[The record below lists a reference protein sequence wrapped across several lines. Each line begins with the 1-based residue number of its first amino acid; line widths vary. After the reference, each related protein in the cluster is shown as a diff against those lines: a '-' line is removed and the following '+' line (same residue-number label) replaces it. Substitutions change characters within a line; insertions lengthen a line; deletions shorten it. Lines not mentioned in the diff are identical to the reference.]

1 MESGFIS
8 VPSRTYHEL
17 VESGATQFKHIQH
30 LQHLLVESRTEQEFL
45 VSKREEMATY
55 CRAKCLELKA
65 LFEIKFDEQEST
77 SNSALQA
84 SANRLGEAVD
94 GERLNAIKAA
104 QAAIDERD
112 KIVLEI
118 KALRLGMHVSTS
130 NFKVYTPEEQDSG
143 ESNKFGSAGS
153 NAVGSIKHCYEHA
166 AATSAD
172 VFTPHRNVDGFGIG
186 KNATATSAGPSMNK
200 SIGESPYSF
209 NKLFVPHS
217 NVDTMD

>member
-1 MESGFIS
+1 M
-8 VPSRTYHEL
+8 
-17 VESGATQFKHIQH
+17 
-30 LQHLLVESRTEQEFL
+30 ESRTEQEFL

-65 LFEIKFDEQEST
+65 LFEIKLDEQEST

-84 SANRLGEAVD
+84 LRVNLVSANRLGEAVD

-118 KALRLGMHVSTS
+118 KALRLGMHGSAS

-153 NAVGSIKHCYEHA
+153 NAIGSIKHCYEHA

-172 VFTPHRNVDGFGIG
+172 AYTPTEILMFMGLERMQRQRPLV
-186 KNATATSAGPSMNK
+186 
-200 SIGESPYSF
+200 
-209 NKLFVPHS
+209 LL
-217 NVDTMD
+217 